1 MNFDSA
7 NNRKIG
13 NIILDNYNS
22 IYLLNISTGIL
33 EPYFFNSDVAKTMI
47 DIIGDGIDY
56 TTIFNLFRDRFVL
69 KEERDTFT
77 MKTDLKYVLRELD
90 NFGRFYYIFGRKNTI
105 GVPEYIEMYVV
116 RFGDKDHAVVCFRTV
131 SEDVNQIKTEILNSD
146 SVTGELGA
154 ASGRRTV
161 LIIEDDPINMSI
173 LKDILNDYFNV
184 LCASN
189 GKEGLEILRKNY
201 RQMSAVLLDIYMPVM
216 NGYEFLEAVNNDSIL
231 AQIPVIVTTGNDRPE
246 EEQKCLD
253 LGAVDFILKPYVA
266 GVVLAR
272 LKNIIRLRES
282 KATIS
287 AMEFD
292 SLTGLYTRQAFFH
305 HTEAIFKSN
314 PDDEYDLIAIDLEN
328 YKLTNSQY
336 GERRSDEFLC
346 YFGERINVLFPNGMT
361 GRFGGD
367 LFIVLVK
374 SSDNISG
381 ELIDAGIRNVLK
393 RAPIPHQIAK
403 IGIYRKIDKSM
414 PVVASCDHIFL
425 AIKRIKGLYKENI
438 IYYTEEMKE
447 KLIEEQYIQECMDEA
462 LEKEQFQVYY
472 QPKHDCVTGKVI
484 GAEALIRWNHPE
496 YGFMSP
502 GQFIPLFERNGFITK
517 IDSYVIRKVC
527 EDLREWK
534 EKRLKAVPVS
544 INASRRDFF
553 EKGWIDE
560 QLEII
565 KSKSIEPGLL
575 HIEVTESLYVE
586 NAEVI
591 IEQVKKIQ
599 SFGHLIEMD
608 DFGSGYSSLG
618 MLAEFPLD
626 VVKLDISFVR
636 RIDINEVVIE
646 AIINLAHKM
655 GFEVVAEGVE
665 TEKQYEILKRL
676 GCDCIQGFYFSKPL
690 NRDDFEKYALVNN

>member
-1 MNFDSA
+1 M
-7 NNRKIG
+7 K
-13 NIILDNYNS
+13 
-22 IYLLNISTGIL
+22 LL
-33 EPYFFNSDVAKTMI
+33 K
-47 DIIGDGIDY
+47 
-56 TTIFNLFRDRFVL
+56 
-69 KEERDTFT
+69 
-77 MKTDLKYVLRELD
+77 
-90 NFGRFYYIFGRKNTI
+90 
-105 GVPEYIEMYVV
+105 
-116 RFGDKDHAVVCFRTV
+116 
-131 SEDVNQIKTEILNSD
+131 
-146 SVTGELGA
+146 
-154 ASGRRTV
+154 
-161 LIIEDDPINMSI
+161 
-173 LKDILNDYFNV
+173 
-184 LCASN
+184 
-189 GKEGLEILRKNY
+189 
-201 RQMSAVLLDIYMPVM
+201 
-216 NGYEFLEAVNNDSIL
+216 
-231 AQIPVIVTTGNDRPE
+231 
-246 EEQKCLD
+246 
-253 LGAVDFILKPYVA
+253 
-266 GVVLAR
+266 
-272 LKNIIRLRES
+272 
-282 KATIS
+282 
-287 AMEFD
+287 
-292 SLTGLYTRQAFFH
+292 
-305 HTEAIFKSN
+305 
-314 PDDEYDLIAIDLEN
+314 
-328 YKLTNSQY
+328 
-336 GERRSDEFLC
+336 
-346 YFGERINVLFPNGMT
+346 
-361 GRFGGD
+361 
-367 LFIVLVK
+367 
-374 SSDNISG
+374 
-381 ELIDAGIRNVLK
+381 
-393 RAPIPHQIAK
+393 
-403 IGIYRKIDKSM
+403 
-414 PVVASCDHIFL
+414 
-425 AIKRIKGLYKENI
+425 
-438 IYYTEEMKE
+438 
-447 KLIEEQYIQECMDEA
+447 
-462 LEKEQFQVYY
+462 QFQVYY